1 MPTQSF
7 DARIHDVVIPSGQN
21 ATRAI
26 FGTYEYS
33 DATAIVIQSPAT
45 LDALTFTIEVSAD
58 SSTWATLTDG
68 TNPLPTPGASQA
80 MQYTDM
86 LGSKYFRIKA
96 SGNVAEDRT
105 FLVSKQ
111 WTS

>member
-7 DARIHDVVIPSGQN
+7 DARLHDVVIPSGQST
-21 ATRAI
+21 TRAI

-33 DATAIVIQSPAT
+33 DATAIVIQAPAT
-45 LDALTFTIEVSAD
+45 LDALTFTIEISND
-58 SSTWATLTDG
+58 GSTWATLNDG
-68 TNPLPTPGASQA
+68 INNLPVPAAGKAI
-80 MQYTDM
+80 QYTEV
-86 LGSKYFRIKA
+86 LGSKYFRIKS

>member
-45 LDALTFTIEVSAD
+45 LDALSFSIEVSAD

-68 TNPLPTPGASQA
+68 FSNLPVPGAGKA
-80 MQYTDM
+80 AQYTEM

>member
-1 MPTQSF
+1 MSMSF
-7 DARIHDVVIPSGQN
+7 DARLHDVVIPAGSS

-33 DATAIVIQSPAT
+33 DATAIVIQSPAV
-45 LDALTFTIEVSAD
+45 LDALAFTIEISND
-58 SSTWATLTDG
+58 GTTWNTLTDG
-68 TNPLPTPGASQA
+68 ILPLPVPAAGQA
-80 MQYTDM
+80 MQYTDI

-96 SGNVAEDRT
+96 SGNVAAART

-111 WTS
+111 WTI

>member
-7 DARIHDVVIPSGQN
+7 DARLHDVVIPSG
-21 ATRAI
+21 AAVTRSI

-45 LDALTFTIEVSAD
+45 LDALTFTIETSN
-58 SSTWATLTDG
+58 DG
-68 TNPLPTPGASQA
+68 TNFATMSDGTNNIPVPAAGKAI
-80 MQYTDM
+80 QYTDM

-96 SGNVAEDRT
+96 SGNVAADRI